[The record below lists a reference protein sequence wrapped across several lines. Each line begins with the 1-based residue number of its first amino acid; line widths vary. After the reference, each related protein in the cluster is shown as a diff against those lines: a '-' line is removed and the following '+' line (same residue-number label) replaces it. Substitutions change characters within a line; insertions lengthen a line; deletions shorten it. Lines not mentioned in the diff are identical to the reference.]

1 MFSQIPPVTGT
12 EVDPSVGFLPGAFQ
26 IFHSTVSN
34 ASYRSRG
41 EDRAAER
48 HCIFHYTVKGHG
60 EVLYRGMPYI
70 TSPGEGFFNIIN
82 EKTSGYGY
90 PADSGEPWE
99 FVVICFDGGNT
110 REAVERLLEN
120 KVIYSVPSEARFS
133 RMCKELLNS
142 TNPEIRLTFFPQLI
156 AMLRDADRPVAQL
169 SYDFQ
174 QLVDRELLDN
184 PTIAAIAHRLKVS
197 REHLQREFLKQ
208 SGKTP
213 GRYLAEKRFE
223 RLCSYLSEGLP
234 EERIARIMN
243 FSSVSGMII
252 FFKRH
257 AGVTPQQYR
266 KNGFFAV

>member
-26 IFHSTVSN
+26 IFHSTVSS

-41 EDRAAER
+41 EDRTAER

-60 EVLYRGMPYI
+60 EVLYRG
-70 TSPGEGFFNIIN
+70 TAHRTNPGEGFFNIIN
-82 EKTSGYGY
+82 EETSGYGY
-90 PADSGEPWE
+90 PADSNEPWE
-99 FVVICFDGGNT
+99 FVVICFDGGNI
-110 REAVERLLEN
+110 REAVAQLLEN
-120 KVIYSVPSEARFS
+120 KVIYRVPSEARFC
-133 RMCKELLNS
+133 RMCKELLS
-142 TNPEIRLTFFPQLI
+142 SGNPEIRLTFFPQLI
-156 AMLRDADRPVAQL
+156 AMLRSAERPVAQL

-174 QLVDRELLDN
+174 RIVDAQLLEN

-197 REHLQREFLKQ
+197 REHLQREFFKQ

-223 RLCSYLSEGLP
+223 RLCGYLSEGLP
-234 EERIARIMN
+234 EEQIARIMN
-243 FSSVSGMII
+243 FPSVSGMII